1 MKTKKTIGILGG
13 GQLGMFL
20 CNSAKKQ
27 EVKVSIFSEVD
38 NCSAKSFADEFY
50 LGNFSKLSSLDN
62 FINSVDLITVET
74 ENIPL
79 KILHYIEKKKE
90 LFPSSNVISIAQ
102 DRMKEKTFINSLNKI
117 KTTNFNPIN
126 KFEDLK
132 ISLNNFGGKILIKSC
147 QFGYDGKNQYL
158 VNNKNVIDFKNLDL
172 SNFIAEEI
180 IDFKNEFSVIVARD
194 FYGNIVNYPPV
205 ENIHRNNILHKSIY
219 PAKIPEVIKKE
230 AVDFSKFFAN
240 KIDLVGILA
249 IEMFLLKNNKILVNE
264 IAPRP
269 HNSGHWTMDGC
280 NESQF
285 DYLINILLRKKI
297 NKPKITKNCIMTNV
311 IGEEY
316 KKKTELN
323 KKYKFYD
330 YYKKKT
336 SPKRKMAH
344 YIEIN
349 N

>member
-1 MKTKKTIGILGG
+1 MKAKKKIGILGG

-20 CNSAKKQ
+20 CSSAKKQ
-27 EVKVSIFSEVD
+27 KVKVSVFSEVD
-38 NCSAKSFADEFY
+38 NCSAKNFADKFY
-50 LGNFSKLSSLDN
+50 LGNLSKLSSLDH
-62 FINSVDLITVET
+62 FINSVDLVTVET

-79 KILHYIEKKKE
+79 KVLHYIEKKKE
-90 LFPSSNVISIAQ
+90 LFPNSTVISIAQ

-117 KTTNFNPIN
+117 KTTNFDSIN
-126 KFEDLK
+126 TFEELK
-132 ISLNNFGGKILIKSC
+132 LSFNNFGGKVLIKSC

-158 VNNKNVIDFKNLDL
+158 VNNKNMIDFKNFNL

-180 IDFKNEFSVIVARD
+180 IDFKKEFSVIVARD
-194 FYGNIVNYPPV
+194 FYGNIINYPPV
-205 ENIHRNNILHKSIY
+205 ENIHKSNILHKSIF
-219 PAKIPEVIKKE
+219 PAMIPEETKKE
-230 AVDFSKFFAN
+230 AVDFSKFLAN

-285 DYLINILLRKKI
+285 DYLINILLGKKI
-297 NKPKITKNCIMTNV
+297 NVPKITNSCTMTNV
-311 IGEEY
+311 LGEDY
-316 KKKTELN
+316 KNKTELN

-330 YYKKKT
+330 YYKKKI
-336 SPKRKMAH
+336 SPRRKMAH
-344 YIEIN
+344 YIETN